1 MSKLCFLDHLGK
13 AVAKSRVREMC
24 RLMEL
29 SDIETRLMLERF
41 CDRKTMLQCDFL
53 PERQQKDMVPY
64 LESKVAGWFE
74 ANIDYFQPSE
84 WRAIFKSIAAQKI
97 HRAG

>member
-24 RLMEL
+24 LLMEL
-29 SDIETRLMLERF
+29 SEAETRLMLERF
-41 CDRKTMLQCDFL
+41 CERRTAPQCAFL
-53 PERQQKDMVPY
+53 SDWQQRDLVPS

-74 ANIDYFQPSE
+74 ANINYFKPSE
-84 WRAIFKSIAAQKI
+84 WRAIFKSIAI
-97 HRAG
+97 TEMRRPG